1 MNRKLTKTES
11 IIFKKFIDVKQ
22 RKKLSKEINTSL
34 TTINNILS
42 GIETIDT
49 DKKELI
55 YEALKVEAKTNVRD
69 FYNMSK
75 TI

>member
-55 YEALKVEAKTNVRD
+55 YEALKVEAKKNVRG